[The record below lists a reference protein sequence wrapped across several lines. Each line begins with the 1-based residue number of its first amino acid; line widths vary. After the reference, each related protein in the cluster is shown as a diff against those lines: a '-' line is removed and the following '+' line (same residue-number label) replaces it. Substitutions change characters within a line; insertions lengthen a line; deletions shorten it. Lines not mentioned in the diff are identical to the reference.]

1 MGGVVSEGR
10 APGIASDG
18 AGVCGFVRGGGA
30 GRISAWRGCWGL
42 AYCSTW
48 RG

>member
-18 AGVCGFVRGGGA
+18 AGVFGFVRGGGPAEFQRGAAA
-30 GRISAWRGCWGL
+30 GD
-42 AYCSTW
+42 
-48 RG
+48 